1 MNLKEFICKLFKR
14 RDDAKRNAESADV
27 GQHYVRGGIHRFASA
42 RGKAISDC
50 RRVRLLAAALSSQR
64 GRTPDSSAGDKIRR
78 LADAAKEAGLW
89 LDKTQIAT
97 LGDLVSKRTGESEV
111 YWNRSESAF
120 YKVKNPDAKRPLK
133 HTSESDWIY
142 EHVIHNILFP
152 ECAYEFVGITLEL
165 GEIRVV
171 LKQNAVS
178 TEAFPTENQ
187 IEALLAQRGLVRED
201 RYFFGDGVVSVTDV
215 GAHGD
220 NVLLGDDGKVY
231 FIDPLIRLG
240 RIAEDVIEWLTG
252 FNPAA
257 MSREVSDPAEQL

>member
-1 MNLKEFICKLFKR
+1 MT
-14 RDDAKRNAESADV
+14 DV
-27 GQHYVRGGIHRFASA
+27 
-42 RGKAISDC
+42 
-50 RRVRLLAAALSSQR
+50 
-64 GRTPDSSAGDKIRR
+64 
-78 LADAAKEAGLW
+78 AKEAGLW
-89 LDKTQIAT
+89 IDKAQIET

-111 YWNRSESAF
+111 YWNRSKSAF

-152 ECAYEFVGITLEL
+152 DCAYEFVGVTLEL

-171 LKQNAVS
+171 LKQNAVKS
-178 TEAFPTENQ
+178 ETFPTEIQ
-187 IEALLAQRGLVRED
+187 IEGSLAEIGLVRED
-201 RYFFGDGVVSVTDV
+201 RYFFGDGMVSVTDV

-240 RIAEDVIEWLTG
+240 RSAEGVIEWLTG
-252 FNPAA
+252 FNPAT
-257 MSREVSDPAEQL
+257 MGDDVC

>member
-1 MNLKEFICKLFKR
+1 MNVKEFICKLFKR
-14 RDDAKRNAESADV
+14 SDDAKRNAESADD
-27 GQHYVRGGIHRFASA
+27 GQHHVRCGVHRFASA
-42 RGKAISDC
+42 RIKTISDC

-64 GRTPDSSAGDKIRR
+64 GGTPDSGAGDKIRR
-78 LADAAKEAGLW
+78 LTDAAKAAGLW
-89 LDKTQIAT
+89 LDKSQIAT

-111 YWNRSESAF
+111 YWNRSEAAF

-152 ECAYEFVGITLEL
+152 ECAYEFVGISLEV
-165 GEIRVV
+165 GAIRVV
-171 LKQNAVS
+171 LKQHAVR
-178 TEAFPTENQ
+178 TEAFPTEKQ
-187 IEALLAQRGLVRED
+187 IEELLAQKGLARED

-240 RIAEDVIEWLTG
+240 RSAEEVVEWLTG
-252 FNPAA
+252 YNPAT
-257 MSREVSDPAEQL
+257 MSEDGC

>member
-1 MNLKEFICKLFKR
+1 MNLKEIIYKLFKR
-14 RDDAKRNAESADV
+14 SDNAKRNAESADG
-27 GQHYVRGGIHRFASA
+27 GQHYVRGGVHRFASA
-42 RGKAISDC
+42 RGKTISDC
-50 RRVRLLAAALSSQR
+50 CRVRLLAAALSAQR
-64 GRTPDSSAGDKIRR
+64 GRTPDCGAGDTIRR
-78 LADAAKEAGLW
+78 LTDAAKEAGLW
-89 LDKTQIAT
+89 LDMSRIAM

-120 YKVKNPDAKRPLK
+120 YKVKDPDAKRPLK

-152 ECAYEFVGITLEL
+152 ECAYEFVGITMEV

-171 LKQNAVS
+171 LKQKAVR
-178 TEAFPTENQ
+178 TETFPEENQ
-187 IEALLAQRGLVRED
+187 IESSLAERGLVRED
-201 RYFFGDGVVSVTDV
+201 SYFFGDGVVSVTDV

-240 RIAEDVIEWLTG
+240 RSAEEVIEWLTG
-252 FNPAA
+252 FNPVTLGDGAYTGG
-257 MSREVSDPAEQL
+257 

>member
-1 MNLKEFICKLFKR
+1 MQFHFNGSYPKKKNWALDNLPIRNEWVLIV
-14 RDDAKRNAESADV
+14 DADEVIPPALAE
-27 GQHYVRGGIHRFASA
+27 
-42 RGKAISDC
+42 
-50 RRVRLLAAALSSQR
+50 
-64 GRTPDSSAGDKIRR
+64 
-78 LADAAKEAGLW
+78 E
-89 LDKTQIAT
+89 IA
-97 LGDLVSKRTGESEV
+97 E
-111 YWNRSESAF
+111 
-120 YKVKNPDAKRPLK
+120 KVKNPDAKRPLK

-187 IEALLAQRGLVRED
+187 IEALLVRED

-240 RIAEDVIEWLTG
+240 RTAEEVIEWLTG
-252 FNPAA
+252 FNPAT
-257 MSREVSDPAEQL
+257 MSDDGC

>member
-1 MNLKEFICKLFKR
+1 MNLKEIIYKLFKR
-14 RDDAKRNAESADV
+14 SDYAKRNAESADG
-27 GQHYVRGGIHRFASA
+27 GQCPVRGGIQRFASA

-50 RRVRLLAAALSSQR
+50 RRVRLLAEALSSQR
-64 GRTPDSSAGDKIRR
+64 GRTPDSGTGDKIRR
-78 LADAAKEAGLW
+78 LTDAAKKAGLW
-89 LDKTQIAT
+89 LDKTQIAAF
-97 LGDLVSKRTGESEV
+97 GDLVSKRTGESEV

-133 HTSESDWIY
+133 RTSESDWVY

-152 ECAYEFVGITLEL
+152 ECTYEFVGIALEL
-165 GEIRVV
+165 GAIRVV
-171 LKQNAVS
+171 LKQHAVR
-178 TEAFPTENQ
+178 TEAFPTERQ
-187 IEALLAQRGLVRED
+187 IEAMLAQRGLVRED

-240 RIAEDVIEWLTG
+240 RNAEEVIEWLAG
-252 FNPAA
+252 FNPAT
-257 MSREVSDPAEQL
+257 MSD